1 MVNYN
6 KGKDY
11 TSYENDKMFHVIYE
25 MVKDNEAL
33 REKCR
38 TGYVNKHNI
47 HIINEL
53 KNYIHGRSDT
63 ALAIQVSLVVCGIW
77 YPERKWG
84 QHSRALMFNEM
95 YENLKK

>member
-11 TSYENDKMFHVIYE
+11 TSYENDKMFHVIYNL
-25 MVKDNEAL
+25 VKDNKAL

-38 TGYVNKHNI
+38 TGYVNKHNE

-63 ALAIQVSLVVCGIW
+63 ALAIQISLVVCGIW
-77 YPERKWG
+77 HPEVPWG

>member
-11 TSYENDKMFHVIYE
+11 TSYENNKMFYVIYE
-25 MVKDNEAL
+25 AVKNDEKL
-33 REKCR
+33 REKCKA
-38 TGYVNKHNI
+38 GYVNQYNI

>member
-11 TSYENDKMFHVIYE
+11 TSYENDKMFHVIYNL
-25 MVKDNEAL
+25 VKDNKAL

-38 TGYVNKHNI
+38 AGYVNKHNE
-47 HIINEL
+47 HIISEL

-63 ALAIQVSLVVCGIW
+63 ALAIQISLVVCGIW
-77 YPERKWG
+77 HPEVPWG